1 MDLVQNLKKILKYM
15 EEGFLE
21 GLSSPS
27 TKQKEKQIL
36 KKQDNSSLTMSSQK
50 DLTMEPQDTIIQT
63 SSADT
68 SEKIIMENVIESLP
82 HIREWSIDRINFLL
96 NDNEDNQSNYFD
108 ATSIAEEFNEWINI
122 IDDEIE
128 CLFINNSN
136 WVENELE

>member
-1 MDLVQNLKKILKYM
+1 
-15 EEGFLE
+15 
-21 GLSSPS
+21 
-27 TKQKEKQIL
+27 
-36 KKQDNSSLTMSSQK
+36 
-50 DLTMEPQDTIIQT
+50 
-63 SSADT
+63 
-68 SEKIIMENVIESLP
+68 MENVIESLP